1 MKVELSMES
10 YNMPYSVVIE
20 GFGGGWF
27 DAAQIYRACASD
39 CVPLLEKLGILKR

>member
-27 DAAQIYRACASD
+27 DAAQIYRACASP
-39 CVPLLEKLGILKR
+39 CSRNLVS